1 MPHEPL
7 DVEGSATWRT
17 WFLAAS
23 PSFRLSRSTKD
34 MSSTL
39 TKTFRCLEKML
50 VADSGKK
57 YPSTLTTGNFVK
69 VSDAGWPLSMN
80 HDTILMQNCTAITP
94 GIDPFWKSSSKP
106 LGWKLLEA
114 LDLEPLTKAFQNLRG
129 NVCFE
134 YIHSYHLTS
143 VDVDRGTMPG
153 IEGYSTRT
161 CCSMAPCPFCV
172 SFVFVWKLFLILNI
186 FEMGGPC
193 ENSLF

>member
-80 HDTILMQNCTAITP
+80 HATILMQNCTAITP

-106 LGWKLLEA
+106 LGLETPGSVGPGAFNQGISKPPGECLLRVR
-114 LDLEPLTKAFQNLRG
+114 PLVSLHQCWCGSRLRCQGLKEKKHQNLLFHG
-129 NVCFE
+129 SVVFLCIFMFLFE
-134 YIHSYHLTS
+134 
-143 VDVDRGTMPG
+143 
-153 IEGYSTRT
+153 
-161 CCSMAPCPFCV
+161 
-172 SFVFVWKLFLILNI
+172 KLSILNI
-186 FEMGGPC
+186 F
-193 ENSLF
+193 